1 VSASHEEGL
10 LQAVRDQL
18 GEPLPDQLEVPLPT
32 HQLAVLPL
40 RLADRPRHRGLP
52 VSGMTLRSAWLTFAS
67 ATLAAVFQGRRAV
80 QGWLYDQR
88 DRRGA
93 RRADLAGWSRHGV
106 DTWTVQLAAAA
117 AEAGLD
123 APQCP
128 AAITVIVCD
137 QHGHPSPVQADRLRR
152 YLENHEHISRNPG
165 PAELAALDQ
174 AAKGGSRLAL
184 TRARRRRLVPV
195 RRSRRAPSG

>member
-1 VSASHEEGL
+1 
-10 LQAVRDQL
+10 
-18 GEPLPDQLEVPLPT
+18 
-32 HQLAVLPL
+32 
-40 RLADRPRHRGLP
+40 
-52 VSGMTLRSAWLTFAS
+52 MTLRSAWLTFAS